1 MQVIHF
7 TGVFTS
13 LPPALW
19 QIRLGRAVNPSPPRP
34 DITHS
39 HAPFTATRTRDTP
52 PPRTPHTQAGTQR
65 HAPAAP
71 RPLTHTTQA
80 SSTAPQVF
88 TQIFTAETH
97 TQQGVNLAH
106 SFNARDLDASKSYTL
121 LCVCVCACGALP
133 DDTEGISG
141 GTSGCLAIKSC
152 PQPRPQACKYGVRVN
167 LGRANES
174 LRSFPLF
181 SIMCFASLN
190 SRQSPITR
198 FTTFP
203 R

>member
-1 MQVIHF
+1 MSSRRSHPPFGKSGWGALSTLPLHALTSHTVMLPSRPHAPETRRHHALHTH
-7 TGVFTS
+7 TGRDSET
-13 LPPALW
+13 
-19 QIRLGRAVNPSPPRP
+19 RTSPP
-34 DITHS
+34 S
-39 HAPFTATRTRDTP
+39 
-52 PPRTPHTQAGTQR
+52 
-65 HAPAAP
+65 P
-71 RPLTHTTQA
+71 RPLTHTTHA
-80 SSTAPQVF
+80 SSTTPQVF

-97 TQQGVNLAH
+97 TQQGVTLVH
-106 SFNARDLDASKSYTL
+106 SFNARDITHQKVMPF
-121 LCVCVCACGALP
+121 CVRMYVCACGALP
-133 DDTEGISG
+133 DDTEGISA

-181 SIMCFASLN
+181 SIMCFASVN

-198 FTTFP
+198 FTTIP